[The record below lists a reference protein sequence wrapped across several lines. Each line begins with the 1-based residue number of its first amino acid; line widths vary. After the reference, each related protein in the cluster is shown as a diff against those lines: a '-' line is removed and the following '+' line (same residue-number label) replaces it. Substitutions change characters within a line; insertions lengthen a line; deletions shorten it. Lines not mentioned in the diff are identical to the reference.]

1 MSCESRR
8 GYVKVFFFE
17 NEKIQY
23 LFLFSSPSFWL
34 HTAGPIH
41 THLREVWMK
50 FLKFLAFTMVL
61 ARQNWDKN
69 ALDDVKCSDK
79 VEWQRVR
86 PHEAVRHK
94 LRNRQK
100 MHVFVFLVCFWA
112 YVGQPHDYIGWATSM
127 PFASSDPTDLR
138 TSLLNFGENCPA
150 FGGGWKTQFFWVS
163 HFDFFCFIPIKI
175 SHKLTR

>member
-1 MSCESRR
+1 MIFLELCATHRKPRLYWDARQMEMVVATMINKSLKLYKPLLQGSTSEMSCESRR

-86 PHEAVRHK
+86 RHEAVRHK

-100 MHVFVFLVCFWA
+100 MHFFVFLVCFWA
-112 YVGQPHDYIGWATSM
+112 YVGQPHGYIGWCPSHW
-127 PFASSDPTDLR
+127 LI
-138 TSLLNFGENCPA
+138 LL
-150 FGGGWKTQFFWVS
+150 T
-163 HFDFFCFIPIKI
+163 
-175 SHKLTR
+175 